1 MNERLLRFYCGTSLF
16 KFHCCFFFREM
27 GLDEG
32 EEALKKMIMQRSEQ
46 RAKESDAFLD
56 QLAAKYGGGGGGAK
70 KGKAKKK

>member
-1 MNERLLRFYCGTSLF
+1 
-16 KFHCCFFFREM
+16 M

-56 QLAAKYGGGGGGAK
+56 QLAAKYGGGGGAK

>member
-1 MNERLLRFYCGTSLF
+1 MDERLLRFYCGTSLF
-16 KFHCCFFFREM
+16 KFHCFSREM

-56 QLAAKYGGGGGGAK
+56 QLAAKYGGGGGAK

>member
-1 MNERLLRFYCGTSLF
+1 
-16 KFHCCFFFREM
+16 M